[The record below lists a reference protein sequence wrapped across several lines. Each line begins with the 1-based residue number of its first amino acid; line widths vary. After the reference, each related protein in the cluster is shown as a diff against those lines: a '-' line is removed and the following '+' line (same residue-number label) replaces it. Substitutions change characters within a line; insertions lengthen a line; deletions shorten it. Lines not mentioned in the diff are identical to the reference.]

1 MTSQESG
8 FSENIRTAIGL
19 LKWSRYIFFVSML
32 KSILII
38 VKIISIPLQ
47 VDRALKSRK
56 MCNFENLFLHC
67 LSQRHCIVNI
77 FPTLLIA
84 LLIFLFL
91 EHCKS
96 AINKR
101 KLTIL
106 STDMFI
112 MEFLEPH
119 LKCADIL
126 MTALFSWLI
135 DQAWS
140 DAIFL

>member
-1 MTSQESG
+1 MKKYGQWEIAVRSLECHRRFQHEAHHHFSWLDMIWMTSQESG

-19 LKWSRYIFFVSML
+19 LRWSRYIFFFFVSLL

-77 FPTLLIA
+77 FPTLFIA

-91 EHCKS
+91 EHCKYP
-96 AINKR
+96 
-101 KLTIL
+101 L
-106 STDMFI
+106 
-112 MEFLEPH
+112 
-119 LKCADIL
+119 
-126 MTALFSWLI
+126 
-135 DQAWS
+135 
-140 DAIFL
+140 

>member
-1 MTSQESG
+1 M
-8 FSENIRTAIGL
+8 
-19 LKWSRYIFFVSML
+19 
-32 KSILII
+32 
-38 VKIISIPLQ
+38 
-47 VDRALKSRK
+47 
-56 MCNFENLFLHC
+56 HC
-67 LSQRHCIVNI
+67 LSQMLETFGSNFFSDLFIV
-77 FPTLLIA
+77 
-84 LLIFLFL
+84 LFS

-96 AINKR
+96 ATNKR

-106 STDMFI
+106 STDRFI